1 MDTMGLVYHQYRFQ
15 NECGEIFMKHIK
27 FINIQYCYGWKFD
40 MQSPSILCVEVNY
53 WEVSLFKASMKTN
66 VDNALK
72 PPHVINPLTKLW
84 HYLVRNVHLRST
96 FLEYLKLAK
105 IAIVQI
111 IGSMDDERM
120 FWTLNFM
127 KSNIQNKL

>member
-1 MDTMGLVYHQYRFQ
+1 VGV
-15 NECGEIFMKHIK
+15 I
-27 FINIQYCYGWKFD
+27 
-40 MQSPSILCVEVNY
+40 Y

-72 PPHVINPLTKLW
+72 HAHLVNPLTKLW
-84 HYLVRNVHLRST
+84 RYFVINVHLTTT

-111 IGSMDDERM
+111 IGSMEDEKM
-120 FWTLNFM
+120 F
-127 KSNIQNKL
+127 

>member
-1 MDTMGLVYHQYRFQ
+1 MDENLMCNPHAFYVRV
-15 NECGEIFMKHIK
+15 I
-27 FINIQYCYGWKFD
+27 
-40 MQSPSILCVEVNY
+40 Y

-72 PPHVINPLTKLW
+72 RPHLVNPLTKLW
-84 HYLVRNVHLRST
+84 CYFARNVHLRST

-111 IGSMDDERM
+111 IGTVEDEKM
-120 FWTLNFM
+120 V
-127 KSNIQNKL
+127 

>member
-1 MDTMGLVYHQYRFQ
+1 
-15 NECGEIFMKHIK
+15 
-27 FINIQYCYGWKFD
+27 
-40 MQSPSILCVEVNY
+40 VEVNY

-120 FWTLNFM
+120 F
-127 KSNIQNKL
+127 

>member
-1 MDTMGLVYHQYRFQ
+1 
-15 NECGEIFMKHIK
+15 
-27 FINIQYCYGWKFD
+27 
-40 MQSPSILCVEVNY
+40 
-53 WEVSLFKASMKTN
+53 
-66 VDNALK
+66 
-72 PPHVINPLTKLW
+72 
-84 HYLVRNVHLRST
+84 
-96 FLEYLKLAK
+96 LAK

>member
-1 MDTMGLVYHQYRFQ
+1 VGV
-15 NECGEIFMKHIK
+15 I
-27 FINIQYCYGWKFD
+27 
-40 MQSPSILCVEVNY
+40 Y

-72 PPHVINPLTKLW
+72 LAHLINPLTKLW
-84 HYLVRNVHLRST
+84 RYFVTNVHLRST

-111 IGSMDDERM
+111 IGSMEDEKC
-120 FWTLNFM
+120 F
-127 KSNIQNKL
+127 